1 MYTQIRICT
10 FFALCNSLQ
19 QTKSLF
25 SFDPSRHL
33 PKDIN
38 ELPPFVG
45 WGAGRHP
52 CIGMRFAK
60 LEIKWIMLMLV
71 TAFDF
76 EVVNERDEVLEK
88 LPEPSHTN
96 V

>member
-1 MYTQIRICT
+1 
-10 FFALCNSLQ
+10 
-19 QTKSLF
+19 
-25 SFDPSRHL
+25 
-33 PKDIN
+33 
-38 ELPPFVG
+38 
-45 WGAGRHP
+45 
-52 CIGMRFAK
+52 MRFAK